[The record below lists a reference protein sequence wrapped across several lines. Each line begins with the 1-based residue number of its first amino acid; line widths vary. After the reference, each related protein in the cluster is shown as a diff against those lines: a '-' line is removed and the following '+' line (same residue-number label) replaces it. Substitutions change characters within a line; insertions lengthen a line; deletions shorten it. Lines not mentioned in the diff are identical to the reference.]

1 MKNFSEWVE
10 TVFVKHRNALFLG
23 PSKWNQSRLLCYL
36 LCASELVRLKA
47 SKTWFA
53 RSIDEIASD
62 LKITNRTASRYM
74 KELRQQNL
82 VVSKKQFLG
91 CNLRLML
98 HANSHALE
106 NSEFIAKEVNRL
118 PSSQV
123 KVFIEELIPV
133 KKIMQDIES
142 AFCEPAL

>member
-1 MKNFSEWVE
+1 MTNFSEWVE

-36 LCASELVRLKA
+36 LCASELVKIKA
-47 SKTWFA
+47 GKAWFA
-53 RSIDEIASD
+53 RSIDEIATD
-62 LKITNRTASRYM
+62 LKISNRTAYRYL
-74 KELRQQNL
+74 KELRQQRL

-98 HANSHALE
+98 HANSHTLE
-106 NSEFIAKEVNRL
+106 NSEFIAKEINRL

-123 KVFIEELIPV
+123 KAFIEELIPV
-133 KKIMQDIES
+133 KKIMLDIES
-142 AFCEPAL
+142 AFCEPTL